1 VRKQV
6 GITVID
12 VMRDMGIEPATE
24 LAWRVGAR
32 VRAAYEWETGMPP
45 PKHLRD
51 KTNEGGSHCFAVY
64 PESMR
69 PRIELII
76 RNQRTQ
82 DQQQGDLFQASKGE
96 P

>member
-1 VRKQV
+1 MARREV

-12 VMRDMGIEPATE
+12 VMRDMGIEPDTQ

-32 VRAAYEWETGMPP
+32 VRDAYEWQTGSAP

-51 KTNEGGSHCFAVY
+51 KTNDGGSHCFAVY

-69 PRIELII
+69 KRIELII
-76 RNQRTQ
+76 RNQRTYEQ
-82 DQQQGDLFQASKGE
+82 RQGELFRDE
-96 P
+96 